1 MAAPGNMPD
10 ICGLMTY
17 SNAWDDAMPVMGVYT
32 VPTNANQSFE
42 LVFPAEESY
51 AGVALD
57 GIYYATD
64 FISIEG
70 IGIMISIAG
79 YDLESGEKLFP
90 SNRISMTAFLSAS
103 LPTPIH
109 MRFTECS
116 TMKMAWESSSEPYHT
131 TRMNSPAP

>member
-1 MAAPGNMPD
+1 
-10 ICGLMTY
+10 
-17 SNAWDDAMPVMGVYT
+17 MPVMGVYT

-79 YDLESGEKLFP
+79 YDLEK
-90 SNRISMTAFLSAS
+90 R
-103 LPTPIH
+103 
-109 MRFTECS
+109 
-116 TMKMAWESSSEPYHT
+116 
-131 TRMNSPAP
+131 